1 MRALPPLDTTEELL
15 FTLLAAGFCLLSLS
29 LMSGFFF
36 LENMF
41 YQHLAHKTVLSC
53 IAWAIF
59 GVLLFGR
66 WRFGWRGK
74 TVVHWTLAGF
84 VLLILAYFG
93 SKLVLEIVLR

>member
-53 IAWAIF
+53 TAWAIF
-59 GVLLFGR
+59 GIVLFGR
-66 WRFGWRGK
+66 WKFGWRGK
-74 TVVHWTLAGF
+74 KAVYLTLAGF
-84 VLLILAYFG
+84 AMLILAYFG
-93 SKLVLEIVLR
+93 SKLVLEVLLR